1 MICFL
6 MIYAFKM
13 QNPIL
18 MCQEFYIRIETKK
31 NWSPSR
37 IEHYVSLVCNSA
49 CLSKER
55 FIDWRQPIIEVITN
69 YTHFENTPNRTYFCW
84 CRLWL
89 ASLKS
94 ENCFCMETNALWKK
108 RQPKVTEKFQLK
120 LLVHSI
126 GLIYDQ
132 GLCLCIINYKDFVIT
147 LQIACIR
154 TLTKQIN
161 TPVLDTTLLP
171 YPCTL
176 ICPFSTKSLLCLD
189 GFLLTQLFFQ
199 SLKKPRK

>member
-18 MCQEFYIRIETKK
+18 MCQEFYIRIGTKK

-37 IEHYVSLVCNSA
+37 IEHYVSLVCNPA

-84 CRLWL
+84 CWLLWL

-94 ENCFCMETNALWKK
+94 ENCFCMETNAHCEKK
-108 RQPKVTEKFQLK
+108 TTTSHRKIPTKVT
-120 LLVHSI
+120 
-126 GLIYDQ
+126 
-132 GLCLCIINYKDFVIT
+132 CIPGI
-147 LQIACIR
+147 
-154 TLTKQIN
+154 
-161 TPVLDTTLLP
+161 P
-171 YPCTL
+171 
-176 ICPFSTKSLLCLD
+176 
-189 GFLLTQLFFQ
+189 
-199 SLKKPRK
+199 